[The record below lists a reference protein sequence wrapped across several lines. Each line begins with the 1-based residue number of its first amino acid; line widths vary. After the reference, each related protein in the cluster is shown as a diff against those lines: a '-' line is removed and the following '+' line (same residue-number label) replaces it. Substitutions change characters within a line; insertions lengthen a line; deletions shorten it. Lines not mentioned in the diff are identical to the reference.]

1 MLLCPGGITHSS
13 QFILNK
19 LVQTEEPKS
28 SSRFVFMQGT
38 KEKGVLDVEH
48 QGRLSSCLGFSATMV
63 TSYTTETAGVSATS
77 IVGGGSGHENSKGAA
92 MVRS

>member
-1 MLLCPGGITHSS
+1 MLNIWADRRH
-13 QFILNK
+13 
-19 LVQTEEPKS
+19 
-28 SSRFVFMQGT
+28 
-38 KEKGVLDVEH
+38 VL
-48 QGRLSSCLGFSATMV
+48 GSWPPMV